1 MDASKDELKQAIE
14 KEHGGKVTHHHAVPV
29 NEKERGQSI
38 WHGIV
43 HVFDLADHPKA
54 KRAFAWSTPVEEG
67 SAERRIVTM
76 LQVAPVNGPI
86 EAVRAALA
94 AELQAKHG
102 HQDVN
107 RNAKTT
113 GSPHRSGAP
122 VGRGPSSPSKQRGR
136 GG

>member
-1 MDASKDELKQAIE
+1 MDASKDDLKAAVE
-14 KEHGGKVTHHHAVPV
+14 KEHGGTATHALAVPV

-43 HVFDLADHPKA
+43 HVFNLTDNQKA
-54 KRAFAWSTPVEEG
+54 KRAYAWSTPVEG
-67 SAERRIVTM
+67 SDERRIITM
-76 LQVAPVNGPI
+76 LQIPPINGPI

-113 GSPHRSGAP
+113 GSPHRGGAP